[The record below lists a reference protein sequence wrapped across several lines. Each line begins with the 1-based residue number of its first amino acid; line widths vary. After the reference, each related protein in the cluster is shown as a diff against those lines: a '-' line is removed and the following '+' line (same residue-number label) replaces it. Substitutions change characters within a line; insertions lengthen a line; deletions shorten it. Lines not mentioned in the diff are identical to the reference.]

1 MAVKQVI
8 VVNVKV
14 PMGIGQLAAQAAHA
28 SIAVLLDMGEWTDR
42 TKFEMNDISSS
53 MIYWMKKSF
62 TKIVVKAWGEEE
74 LMDLL
79 IKAKEVNLPTSQI
92 VDYGHLT
99 AIAIGPDKADVIDS
113 ITGDLPLL

>member
-8 VVNVKV
+8 VVNMKV

-28 SIAVLLDMGEWTDR
+28 SIAVLLDMGEWPDR
-42 TKFEMNDISSS
+42 KKFEINDISSP

-62 TKIVVKAWGEEE
+62 TKIVVKAWGKEE
-74 LMDLL
+74 LKRLADEAIALDLP
-79 IKAKEVNLPTSQI
+79 VSTI

-99 AIAIGPDKADVIDS
+99 AIAIGPDKADVIDKV
-113 ITGDLPLL
+113 TKDLPLL